1 MDDVNSYTGSAAG
14 SAAEVTIQA
23 VLCWSE
29 FYNGKWQDMKTSDVD
44 DPAILQI
51 PATAM
56 DRNLELDRNRIR
68 IVVQPYLEYVPSD
81 ALVLAI
87 LPPSDGS
94 VPVIPFGAG
103 FVMHNTHSLPT
114 NSANVVVDFGQ
125 FLGALAA
132 VPIPL
137 RTLTQSKRYLGDL
150 TSGTFSVA
158 RYNSLQGIHSPKVD
172 ATLAVLRF
180 PARRAMS
187 SRRSDRATRPTGR
200 SSKTS
205 AISSTSDSD
214 ILRSQLLAGSAP
226 SPPQRRPSRNSV
238 YSPDDDTVPV
248 GSGPDPAL
256 VDPTVNQGPG
266 AALTYAGAGRNLV
279 AGFASQA
286 TFSFQGRVIGIAG
299 GTPGVSRA
307 TTIQNKGG

>member
-1 MDDVNSYTGSAAG
+1 MRPT
-14 SAAEVTIQA
+14 VTIQA

-44 DPAILQI
+44 DPVILNI

-56 DRNLELDRNRIR
+56 DRDLELDRNRIR

-114 NSANVVVDFGQ
+114 NSDERRRST
-125 FLGALAA
+125 LASFSA
-132 VPIPL
+132 PSPRLPIPL
-137 RTLTQSKRYLGDL
+137 RTLTPSTRYLGDL

-158 RYNSLQGIHSPKVD
+158 RYNSLQSILSSKVD
-172 ATLAVLRF
+172 ATLAVLGF
-180 PARRAMS
+180 PGSPRYVEPQIGPGDSTNWPFFYEDKRNQFYVS
-187 SRRSDRATRPTGR
+187 VATSFVPYNYWAGFG
-200 SSKTS
+200 
-205 AISSTSDSD
+205 AIT
-214 ILRSQLLAGSAP
+214 AA
-226 SPPQRRPSRNSV
+226 SPPITKIPYIPPLTTTQF
-238 YSPDDDTVPV
+238 PV

-256 VDPTVNQGPG
+256 VDPTVNARPRCGLDLRGSWAKPG
-266 AALTYAGAGRNLV
+266 GRLRQPGDLLV
-279 AGFASQA
+279 P
-286 TFSFQGRVIGIAG
+286 
-299 GTPGVSRA
+299 GTRHRPRRRHPRRIRAPPRSR
-307 TTIQNKGG
+307 IKGG